1 MNKEEK
7 VKVVEEL
14 KGQLNDYKSIYLT
27 DIAGLDAMQTSKLR
41 RECFNSNVKLSVV
54 KNTFLER
61 AMSESETDFGELK
74 DLLKGN
80 TTIMLSE
87 SGNSP
92 AKVIKKFR
100 KDGEKPI
107 LKGAFVDEAIYIGDD
122 QIEALFN
129 LKSKEEVIGEIITLL
144 QSPAKNVISAL
155 KSSSGK
161 IAGLVKTLS
170 ENPIEG
176 EKAEEPAAEEAKAEE
191 PAAEEAKA
199 EEPAAEE
206 AKAEEPVA
214 EEAKAEEPAAE
225 EAKAEEPAA
234 EEAKA
239 EEPAAEENKSE
250 EQTSEDES
258 NDESK

>member
-7 VKVVEEL
+7 VKVVEDL
-14 KGQLNDYKSIYLT
+14 KGKLNDYKSIYLT
-27 DIAGLDAMQTSKLR
+27 DIAGLDAMQTSNLR

-74 DLLKGN
+74 DLIKGN

-144 QSPAKNVISAL
+144 QSPAKNIISAL

-176 EKAEEPAAEEAKAEE
+176 EKAKEPAAEEAKS
-191 PAAEEAKA
+191 
-199 EEPAAEE
+199 
-206 AKAEEPVA
+206 EEPVA
-214 EEAKAEEPAAE
+214 EEAKSEEPVAE
-225 EAKAEEPAA
+225 EAKSEEPVA
-234 EEAKA
+234 EEAKS

-250 EQTSEDES
+250 EHTSEDKS
-258 NDESK
+258 KDESK

>member
-7 VKVVEEL
+7 VIAVEEL
-14 KGQLNDYKSIYLT
+14 KGQLADYKSIYLT
-27 DIAGLDAMQTSKLR
+27 DIAGLNAVQTSKLR

-61 AMSESETDFGELK
+61 AMSESENDFGELK
-74 DLLKGN
+74 ELLKGN
-80 TTIMLSE
+80 TTIMLSTI
-87 SGNSP
+87 GNSP

-100 KDGEKPI
+100 KDGDKPI
-107 LKGAFVDEAIYIGDD
+107 LKGAFVDEAIYIGDEHID
-122 QIEALFN
+122 ALFN

-170 ENPIEG
+170 EKTAE
-176 EKAEEPAAEEAKAEE
+176 EVKAEEPAAEEVKAEE
-191 PAAEEAKA
+191 TNKA
-199 EEPAAEE
+199 
-206 AKAEEPVA
+206 
-214 EEAKAEEPAAE
+214 
-225 EAKAEEPAA
+225 
-234 EEAKA
+234 
-239 EEPAAEENKSE
+239 E

-258 NDESK
+258 KDESE

>member
-14 KGQLNDYKSIYLT
+14 KDQLNDYKSIYLT
-27 DIAGLDAMQTSKLR
+27 DIAGLDAMETSKLR

-74 DLLKGN
+74 DLLSGN

-176 EKAEEPAAEEAKAEE
+176 EKTDKPAAEEAKTDE
-191 PAAEEAKA
+191 PEAEEAKT
-199 EEPAAEE
+199 
-206 AKAEEPVA
+206 
-214 EEAKAEEPAAE
+214 
-225 EAKAEEPAA
+225 
-234 EEAKA
+234 

>member
-14 KGQLNDYKSIYLT
+14 KDQLNDYKSIYLT

-122 QIEALFN
+122 QLELLTN
-129 LKSKEEVIGEIITLL
+129 LKSKDELVADIIALL
-144 QSPAKNVISAL
+144 QSPAKNVISGLNGAG
-155 KSSSGK
+155 GK
-161 IAGLVKTLS
+161 LAGLLKTL
-170 ENPIEG
+170 
-176 EKAEEPAAEEAKAEE
+176 EERAA
-191 PAAEEAKA
+191 
-199 EEPAAEE
+199 
-206 AKAEEPVA
+206 
-214 EEAKAEEPAAE
+214 
-225 EAKAEEPAA
+225 
-234 EEAKA
+234 
-239 EEPAAEENKSE
+239 
-250 EQTSEDES
+250 
-258 NDESK
+258 

>member
-14 KGQLNDYKSIYLT
+14 KGQLNGYKSIYLT
-27 DIAGLDAMQTSKLR
+27 DIAGLDPMQTSKLR

-61 AMSESETDFGELK
+61 AMSESESDFGELK

-122 QIEALFN
+122 QIEALFK

-170 ENPIEG
+170 ENPTDG
-176 EKAEEPAAEEAKAEE
+176 VKVEEPAEEEIKVEE
-191 PAAEEAKA
+191 PAEEEVKAEKPAEED
-199 EEPAAEE
+199 
-206 AKAEEPVA
+206 
-214 EEAKAEEPAAE
+214 
-225 EAKAEEPAA
+225 
-234 EEAKA
+234 
-239 EEPAAEENKSE
+239 NKSE

>member
-27 DIAGLDAMQTSKLR
+27 DIAGLNSIQTSKLR

-61 AMSESETDFGELK
+61 AMSESDNDFGELK

-87 SGNSP
+87 IGNSP

-100 KDGEKPI
+100 KDGDKPI

-129 LKSKEEVIGEIITLL
+129 LKSKEEVIGEIIGIL

-170 ENPIEG
+170 ENPVTE
-176 EKAEEPAAEEAKAEE
+176 ESKVEEPVTEESKAEESK
-191 PAAEEAKA
+191 
-199 EEPAAEE
+199 
-206 AKAEEPVA
+206 
-214 EEAKAEEPAAE
+214 
-225 EAKAEEPAA
+225 
-234 EEAKA
+234 
-239 EEPAAEENKSE
+239 EENNSE
-250 EQTSEDES
+250 EQTSEGES
-258 NDESK
+258 NDESE

>member
-7 VKVVEEL
+7 VIAVEEL
-14 KGQLNDYKSIYLT
+14 KGQLADYKSIYLT
-27 DIAGLDAMQTSKLR
+27 DIAGLNALETSKLR

-61 AMSESETDFGELK
+61 AMSESENDFGELK
-74 DLLKGN
+74 ELLKGN
-80 TTIMLSE
+80 TTIMLSTI
-87 SGNSP
+87 GNSP

-100 KDGEKPI
+100 KDGDKPI
-107 LKGAFVDEAIYIGDD
+107 LKAAFVDEAIYIGDEHID
-122 QIEALFN
+122 ALFN

-170 ENPIEG
+170 EKPAE
-176 EKAEEPAAEEAKAEE
+176 EVKAEEPAAEEVKAEE
-191 PAAEEAKA
+191 TNKA
-199 EEPAAEE
+199 
-206 AKAEEPVA
+206 
-214 EEAKAEEPAAE
+214 
-225 EAKAEEPAA
+225 
-234 EEAKA
+234 
-239 EEPAAEENKSE
+239 E

-258 NDESK
+258 KDESE

>member
-14 KGQLNDYKSIYLT
+14 KGQLTDYKSVYLT
-27 DIAGLDAMQTSKLR
+27 DIAGLDSVQTSKLR

-61 AMSESETDFGELK
+61 AMSESENDFGELK

-80 TTIMLSE
+80 TTIMLSDV
-87 SGNSP
+87 GNSP

-100 KDGEKPI
+100 KDGDKPI
-107 LKGAFVDEAIYIGDD
+107 LKGAFVDEAIYIGDEH
-122 QIEALFN
+122 IEALFK
-129 LKSKEEVIGEIITLL
+129 LKSKEEVIGEIISIL

-170 ENPIEG
+170 EKPEG
-176 EKAEEPAAEEAKAEE
+176 EPVAEDTKVEEPAVEDTKVEEPATDEAKAEE
-191 PAAEEAKA
+191 PATD
-199 EEPAAEE
+199 E

-214 EEAKAEEPAAE
+214 EDTKAEDEKNNA
-225 EAKAEEPAA
+225 
-234 EEAKA
+234 
-239 EEPAAEENKSE
+239 E

-258 NDESK
+258 KDESE

>member
-176 EKAEEPAAEEAKAEE
+176 EKAEEPLAEEAKAEE

-206 AKAEEPVA
+206 AKS
-214 EEAKAEEPAAE
+214 EEPAAE
-225 EAKAEEPAA
+225 EAKSEEPVA

>member
-1 MNKEEK
+1 MNKEDK

-27 DIAGLDAMQTSKLR
+27 DIAGLNSIQTSKLR

-61 AMSESETDFGELK
+61 AMSESDNDFGELK

-87 SGNSP
+87 IGSSP

-100 KDGEKPI
+100 KDGDKPI

-129 LKSKEEVIGEIITLL
+129 LKSKEEVIGEIIGIL

-170 ENPIEG
+170 ENPV
-176 EKAEEPAAEEAKAEE
+176 AEES
-191 PAAEEAKA
+191 
-199 EEPAAEE
+199 
-206 AKAEEPVA
+206 KAEEPVA
-214 EEAKAEEPAAE
+214 EESKAED
-225 EAKAEEPAA
+225 EEP
-234 EEAKA
+234 K
-239 EEPAAEENKSE
+239 EENNSE
-250 EQTSEDES
+250 EQTSEGES
-258 NDESK
+258 NDESE

>member
-27 DIAGLDAMQTSKLR
+27 DIAGLDAMQTSNLR

-144 QSPAKNVISAL
+144 QSPAKNVISAI

-170 ENPIEG
+170 ENPVEG
-176 EKAEEPAAEEAKAEE
+176 AKADEPTAEGAKADEPTAEEAKADE
-191 PAAEEAKA
+191 PT
-199 EEPAAEE
+199 
-206 AKAEEPVA
+206 
-214 EEAKAEEPAAE
+214 
-225 EAKAEEPAA
+225 
-234 EEAKA
+234 
-239 EEPAAEENKSE
+239 AEENKSE

>member
-7 VKVVEEL
+7 VIAVEEL
-14 KGQLNDYKSIYLT
+14 KGQLADYKSIYLT
-27 DIAGLDAMQTSKLR
+27 DIAGLNAVQTSKLR

-61 AMSESETDFGELK
+61 AMSESENDFGELK
-74 DLLKGN
+74 ELLKGN
-80 TTIMLSE
+80 TTIMLSTI
-87 SGNSP
+87 GNSP

-100 KDGEKPI
+100 KDGDKPI
-107 LKGAFVDEAIYIGDD
+107 LKGAFVDEAIYIGDEHID
-122 QIEALFN
+122 ALFN

-170 ENPIEG
+170 EKPAE
-176 EKAEEPAAEEAKAEE
+176 EVKAEEPVAEEVKAEEPVAEEVKAEEPAAEEIKAEE
-191 PAAEEAKA
+191 TNKA
-199 EEPAAEE
+199 
-206 AKAEEPVA
+206 
-214 EEAKAEEPAAE
+214 
-225 EAKAEEPAA
+225 
-234 EEAKA
+234 
-239 EEPAAEENKSE
+239 E

-258 NDESK
+258 KDESE

>member
-41 RECFNSNVKLSVV
+41 RECFNSNVKISVV

-170 ENPIEG
+170 ENPMEG
-176 EKAEEPAAEEAKAEE
+176 DKVEEEPAAEEVKAEE
-191 PAAEEAKA
+191 PTAEE
-199 EEPAAEE
+199 
-206 AKAEEPVA
+206 V
-214 EEAKAEEPAAE
+214 
-225 EAKAEEPAA
+225 
-234 EEAKA
+234 KA
-239 EEPAAEENKSE
+239 EEPAAEENKPE

>member
-7 VKVVEEL
+7 VIAVEEL
-14 KGQLNDYKSIYLT
+14 KGQLADYKSIYLT
-27 DIAGLDAMQTSKLR
+27 DIAGLNAVQTSKLR

-61 AMSESETDFGELK
+61 AMSESENDFGELK
-74 DLLKGN
+74 ELLKGN
-80 TTIMLSE
+80 TTIMLSTI
-87 SGNSP
+87 GNSP

-100 KDGEKPI
+100 KDGDKPI
-107 LKGAFVDEAIYIGDD
+107 LKGAFVDEAIYIGDEHID
-122 QIEALFN
+122 ALFN

-170 ENPIEG
+170 EKPAE
-176 EKAEEPAAEEAKAEE
+176 EVKAEEPPAEEVKAEEPAAEEVKAEE
-191 PAAEEAKA
+191 TNKA
-199 EEPAAEE
+199 
-206 AKAEEPVA
+206 
-214 EEAKAEEPAAE
+214 
-225 EAKAEEPAA
+225 
-234 EEAKA
+234 
-239 EEPAAEENKSE
+239 E

-258 NDESK
+258 KDESK

>member
-14 KGQLNDYKSIYLT
+14 KGQLNGYKSIYLT

-122 QIEALFN
+122 QIEALFK
-129 LKSKEEVIGEIITLL
+129 LKSKEEVIGEIIALL

-170 ENPIEG
+170 ENPTDG
-176 EKAEEPAAEEAKAEE
+176 VKVEEPAEEEVKAEKPAEED
-191 PAAEEAKA
+191 
-199 EEPAAEE
+199 
-206 AKAEEPVA
+206 
-214 EEAKAEEPAAE
+214 
-225 EAKAEEPAA
+225 
-234 EEAKA
+234 
-239 EEPAAEENKSE
+239 NKSE
-250 EQTSEDES
+250 KQTSEDES

>member
-61 AMSESETDFGELK
+61 AMSESETDYGELK

-87 SGNSP
+87 SGSSP

-100 KDGEKPI
+100 KDGEKPV

-170 ENPIEG
+170 ENPTDG
-176 EKAEEPAAEEAKAEE
+176 VKVEEPAEEEIKVEE
-191 PAAEEAKA
+191 PAEEEVKAEKPAEED
-199 EEPAAEE
+199 
-206 AKAEEPVA
+206 
-214 EEAKAEEPAAE
+214 
-225 EAKAEEPAA
+225 
-234 EEAKA
+234 
-239 EEPAAEENKSE
+239 NKSE

>member
-14 KGQLNDYKSIYLT
+14 KVQLNDYKSIYLT
-27 DIAGLDAMQTSKLR
+27 DIAGLDAMQTSNLR
-41 RECFNSNVKLSVV
+41 RECFNSKVKLSVV

-170 ENPIEG
+170 ENPMDGDKE
-176 EKAEEPAAEEAKAEE
+176 EEPVEEEVKAEQSEEEAKAEE
-191 PAAEEAKA
+191 PAEEEAKA
-199 EEPAAEE
+199 EEPAE
-206 AKAEEPVA
+206 
-214 EEAKAEEPAAE
+214 
-225 EAKAEEPAA
+225 
-234 EEAKA
+234 
-239 EEPAAEENKSE
+239 EENKPE

>member
-14 KGQLNDYKSIYLT
+14 KVQLNDYKSIYLT
-27 DIAGLDAMQTSKLR
+27 DIAGLDAMQTSNLR

-61 AMSESETDFGELK
+61 AMSESENDFGDLK

-129 LKSKEEVIGEIITLL
+129 LKSKDEVIGEIITLL

-176 EKAEEPAAEEAKAEE
+176 EKVEKPAAEEAQAEEPAAEEAQAEE
-191 PAAEEAKA
+191 PAAEEAQ
-199 EEPAAEE
+199 
-206 AKAEEPVA
+206 
-214 EEAKAEEPAAE
+214 
-225 EAKAEEPAA
+225 
-234 EEAKA
+234 A

>member
-27 DIAGLDAMQTSKLR
+27 DIAGLDAMQTSNLR

-170 ENPIEG
+170 ENPMEG
-176 EKAEEPAAEEAKAEE
+176 DKVEEESAAEEVKT
-191 PAAEEAKA
+191 
-199 EEPAAEE
+199 
-206 AKAEEPVA
+206 
-214 EEAKAEEPAAE
+214 
-225 EAKAEEPAA
+225 
-234 EEAKA
+234 
-239 EEPAAEENKSE
+239 EEPAAEENKPE

>member
-1 MNKEEK
+1 MNKQDK

-14 KGQLNDYKSIYLT
+14 KSQLANYKSIYLT
-27 DIAGLDAMQTSKLR
+27 DIAGLDAIQTSKLR
-41 RECFNSNVKLSVV
+41 RECFNSDVKLSVV

-61 AMSESETDFGELK
+61 AMSESDNEFGELK

-80 TTIMLSE
+80 TTIMLSKV
-87 SGNSP
+87 GNSP

-100 KDGEKPI
+100 KDGDKPI
-107 LKGAFVDEAIYIGDD
+107 LKGAFVDEAIYVGDNH
-122 QIEALFN
+122 IEALFN

-170 ENPIEG
+170 EKPVDEV
-176 EKAEEPAAEEAKAEE
+176 KSEEPAVDEVKSEE
-191 PAAEEAKA
+191 PAVDEVKS
-199 EEPAAEE
+199 EEPAVDEVKNEE
-206 AKAEEPVA
+206 TDKP
-214 EEAKAEEPAAE
+214 
-225 EAKAEEPAA
+225 
-234 EEAKA
+234 
-239 EEPAAEENKSE
+239 E

-258 NDESK
+258 NDESE

>member
-61 AMSESETDFGELK
+61 AMSESENDFGELK
-74 DLLKGN
+74 ELLSGN

-100 KDGEKPI
+100 KDSEKPI

-122 QIEALFN
+122 KVEALFN
-129 LKSKEEVIGEIITLL
+129 LKSKEEVLGEIITLL

-161 IAGLVKTLS
+161 IAGLVKTLA
-170 ENPIEG
+170 ENPVDG
-176 EKAEEPAAEEAKAEE
+176 EKVEEPSPEEVKVEEPAAEEPAAEEVKAEESAVEEVKAEEPAAEEK
-191 PAAEEAKA
+191 
-199 EEPAAEE
+199 
-206 AKAEEPVA
+206 
-214 EEAKAEEPAAE
+214 
-225 EAKAEEPAA
+225 
-234 EEAKA
+234 
-239 EEPAAEENKSE
+239 KSE

>member
-7 VKVVEEL
+7 GKAVEEL
-14 KGQLNDYKSIYLT
+14 KGQLADYKSIYLT
-27 DIAGLDAMQTSKLR
+27 DIAGLNAVQTSKLR

-61 AMSESETDFGELK
+61 AMSESENDFGELK
-74 DLLKGN
+74 ELLKGN
-80 TTIMLSE
+80 TAVMLSTIA
-87 SGNSP
+87 NSP

-100 KDGEKPI
+100 KDGDKPI
-107 LKGAFVDEAIYIGDD
+107 LKGAFVDEAIYIGDEH
-122 QIEALFN
+122 IEALFN

-170 ENPIEG
+170 EKTVE
-176 EKAEEPAAEEAKAEE
+176 EVKAEEPAVEEAKAEE
-191 PAAEEAKA
+191 TD
-199 EEPAAEE
+199 
-206 AKAEEPVA
+206 
-214 EEAKAEEPAAE
+214 
-225 EAKAEEPAA
+225 
-234 EEAKA
+234 
-239 EEPAAEENKSE
+239 KSE

-258 NDESK
+258 KDESE